1 MLTTSHRGWWVLP
14 LLALA
19 GCPDRGPRPRPTIPV
34 TPAPPAT
41 QPVAAPA
48 AGPTTQPALDPARLH
63 REAVVIDTHCDATL
77 RLTDI
82 KGYDYGARHSKGH
95 TDLVR
100 MRQGGLDAEF
110 MAVWVYPKLYPG
122 ARAWPR
128 AQRML
133 DAIHATVAANPA
145 RARLALT
152 AAQIR
157 GAAAQGKIALL
168 IGVEGAHAIG
178 RFDDEALVLRR
189 VRRLYSR
196 GARYI
201 TLTWINSNP
210 LAGSSGDEG
219 KKRGLSPLGRKVVSL
234 MNDLGMMVDLS
245 HVSDPAFFD
254 AISASRLPVLASHS
268 AARALAS
275 HHRNLTDEMLRAV
288 AKNRGA
294 VCVNFFSGYLSD
306 RWMRDRVALK
316 SKAEIPGIKPVPLG
330 LLVDHIQHV
339 IKIAGEDHACLG
351 SDFDGV
357 PALPDGLPDVSG
369 LPAITAELAR
379 RGVSAQ
385 TIRKVLGGNVL
396 RVMEANERGAKK

>member
-1 MLTTSHRGWWVLP
+1 M
-14 LLALA
+14 
-19 GCPDRGPRPRPTIPV
+19 IPKSYL
-34 TPAPPAT
+34 
-41 QPVAAPA
+41 VACYFANEQA
-48 AGPTTQPALDPARLH
+48 ALDAL
-63 REAVVIDTHCDATL
+63 
-77 RLTDI
+77 
-82 KGYDYGARHSKGH
+82 
-95 TDLVR
+95 
-100 MRQGGLDAEF
+100 QAE
-110 MAVWVYPKLYPG
+110 L
-122 ARAWPR
+122 
-128 AQRML
+128 
-133 DAIHATVAANPA
+133 
-145 RARLALT
+145 
-152 AAQIR
+152 
-157 GAAAQGKIALL
+157 
-168 IGVEGAHAIG
+168 
-178 RFDDEALVLRR
+178 
-189 VRRLYSR
+189 
-196 GARYI
+196 
-201 TLTWINSNP
+201 
-210 LAGSSGDEG
+210 
-219 KKRGLSPLGRKVVSL
+219 
-234 MNDLGMMVDLS
+234 
-245 HVSDPAFFD
+245 D